1 MKKQIITFL
10 VLIATTLTVNAQQTV
25 SGVKVDA
32 KLALDG
38 QNLVLNGAGTR
49 EKMWIDLYVG
59 SLYLP
64 KKSSS
69 AKDIMDSKDAAA
81 IKLNIIS
88 GMITSD
94 KMISAINEGFENS
107 TNKNTAA
114 LKAKIDKFK
123 GFFKDEIKK
132 GDVFIIINVPSE
144 GVVVYKNGVKKGT
157 IDGHDFKKALF
168 GIWLCDKPADKDLKD
183 RMLGK

>member
-1 MKKQIITFL
+1 MKKQIITL
-10 VLIATTLTVNAQQTV
+10 LMVMATTFTVNAQQTV

-69 AKDIMDSKDAAA
+69 AKDIIDSKDAAA

-94 KMISAINEGFENS
+94 KMISAINEGFENA

-132 GDVFIIINVPSE
+132 GDAFVIMNVPSE
-144 GVVVYKNGVKKGT
+144 GVVVYKNGAKKGT

-183 RMLGK
+183 GMLGK